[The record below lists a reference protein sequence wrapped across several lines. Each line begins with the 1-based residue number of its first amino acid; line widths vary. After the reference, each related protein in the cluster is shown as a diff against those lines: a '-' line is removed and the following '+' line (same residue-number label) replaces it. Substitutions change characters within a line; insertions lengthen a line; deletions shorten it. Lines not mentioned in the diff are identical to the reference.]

1 MLLKNSDNILPLD
14 KSGEYGLM
22 GSISKDKKNH
32 FGDVCPSGKLPITLP
47 RSTGQIPIY
56 YNVPSSGRP
65 VNGYYEELR
74 NYIDLK
80 STPMYPFGYGLLYTE
95 FEYSEVKANDDKTLL
110 SDLDTGKKIKISA
123 YVKNTGDVDAK
134 TVVQCYVRDKVS
146 KMTRPL
152 RELKGFKKVYKEK

>member
-1 MLLKNSDNILPLD
+1 
-14 KSGEYGLM
+14 
-22 GSISKDKKNH
+22 
-32 FGDVCPSGKLPITLP
+32 
-47 RSTGQIPIY
+47 
-56 YNVPSSGRP
+56 
-65 VNGYYEELR
+65 
-74 NYIDLK
+74 
-80 STPMYPFGYGLLYTE
+80 MYPFGYGLLYTE